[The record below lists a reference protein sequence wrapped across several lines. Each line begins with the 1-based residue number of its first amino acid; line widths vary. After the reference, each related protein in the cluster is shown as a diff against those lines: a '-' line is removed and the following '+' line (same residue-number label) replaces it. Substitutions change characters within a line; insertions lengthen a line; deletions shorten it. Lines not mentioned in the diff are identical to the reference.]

1 MDRYQ
6 FEDAIS
12 AYLDNVAKPFMNFS
26 PWLLRLSLGTSFILH
41 GLGKFPM
48 PADGMVKLFESK
60 GILFPELTASLVAL
74 GEVGAGAAVIIGG
87 FLGAT
92 GHLVTRLGGGA
103 VAVIMIG
110 ALLIAHPDWL
120 ITQKLFMSEQ
130 IFLLALGT
138 YFAIRGNN

>member
-1 MDRYQ
+1 MS
-6 FEDAIS
+6 IS
-12 AYLDNVAKPFMNFS
+12 AYLDDVAKPFMNIS

-60 GILFPELTASLVAL
+60 GIYFPELTASLVAL

-110 ALLIAHPDWL
+110 ALLIAHSDWL

>member
-1 MDRYQ
+1 MN
-6 FEDAIS
+6 IS

-103 VAVIMIG
+103 VAVIMIV

-130 IFLLALGT
+130 IFLLALGS

>member
-1 MDRYQ
+1 MS
-6 FEDAIS
+6 IS
-12 AYLDNVAKPFMNFS
+12 AYLDNVAKPFMNLS

-41 GLGKFPM
+41 GLGKLPM
-48 PADGMVKLFESK
+48 PADGMVKLFENK

-74 GEVGAGAAVIIGG
+74 GEVGACAAVIIGG

-130 IFLLALGT
+130 IFLLSLGT

>member
-1 MDRYQ
+1 MN
-6 FEDAIS
+6 IS

-87 FLGAT
+87 FIGAT

-138 YFAIRGNN
+138 YFAIKGNN

>member
-1 MDRYQ
+1 MS
-6 FEDAIS
+6 IS
-12 AYLDNVAKPFMNFS
+12 AYLDNVAKPFMNLS
-26 PWLLRLSLGTSFILH
+26 SWLLRLSLGTSFILH

-48 PADGMVKLFESK
+48 PADGMVKLFENK

-130 IFLLALGT
+130 IFLLALGA

>member
-1 MDRYQ
+1 MS
-6 FEDAIS
+6 IS
-12 AYLDNVAKPFMNFS
+12 AYFDNVAKPFMNLS

-41 GLGKFPM
+41 GLGKFPL

>member
-1 MDRYQ
+1 MN
-6 FEDAIS
+6 IS
-12 AYLDNVAKPFMNFS
+12 AYLDNVVKPFMNFS

-60 GILFPELTASLVAL
+60 GIFFPELTASLVAL
-74 GEVGAGAAVIIGG
+74 GEVGAGAAIIIGG

>member
-1 MDRYQ
+1 MS
-6 FEDAIS
+6 IS
-12 AYLDNVAKPFMNFS
+12 AYLDNVAKPFMNLS

-48 PADGMVKLFESK
+48 PADGMVKLFENK

>member
-1 MDRYQ
+1 MS
-6 FEDAIS
+6 IS
-12 AYLDNVAKPFMNFS
+12 AYLDNVAKPFMSFS

-130 IFLLALGT
+130 IFLLALGI

>member
-1 MDRYQ
+1 MS
-6 FEDAIS
+6 IS
-12 AYLDNVAKPFMNFS
+12 AYLDNVAKPFMNLS

-48 PADGMVKLFESK
+48 PAYGMVKLFESK

>member
-1 MDRYQ
+1 MN
-6 FEDAIS
+6 IS

-110 ALLIAHPDWL
+110 ALLIAHSDWL
-120 ITQKLFMSEQ
+120 INQKLFMSEQ

>member
-1 MDRYQ
+1 MS
-6 FEDAIS
+6 IS
-12 AYLDNVAKPFMNFS
+12 AYLDNVAKPFMSLS
-26 PWLLRLSLGTSFILH
+26 PWILRLSLGTSFILH

-48 PADGMVKLFESK
+48 PADGMVKLFENK

>member
-1 MDRYQ
+1 MS
-6 FEDAIS
+6 IS
-12 AYLDNVAKPFMNFS
+12 AYLDNVAKPFMNLS

-130 IFLLALGT
+130 IFLLVIGF
-138 YFAIRGNN
+138 YFLIAGNKSINK

>member
-1 MDRYQ
+1 MS
-6 FEDAIS
+6 IS

-26 PWLLRLSLGTSFILH
+26 SWLLRLSLGTSFILH
-41 GLGKFPM
+41 GLTKFPM
-48 PADGMVKLFESK
+48 PADKTVNTLKNNE
-60 GILFPELTASLVAL
+60 ILFPELTASLVAL

-110 ALLIAHPDWL
+110 ALLIAHSDWL
-120 ITQKLFMSEQ
+120 ITQELFMSEQ

>member
-1 MDRYQ
+1 MS
-6 FEDAIS
+6 IS

-120 ITQKLFMSEQ
+120 ITKKLFMSEQ

>member
-1 MDRYQ
+1 MN
-6 FEDAIS
+6 IS
-12 AYLDNVAKPFMNFS
+12 AYLDNVAKPFMNSS

-60 GILFPELTASLVAL
+60 GIIFPELTASLVAL

-130 IFLLALGT
+130 IFLLALGS

>member
-1 MDRYQ
+1 MS
-6 FEDAIS
+6 IS
-12 AYLDNVAKPFMNFS
+12 AYLDNVAKPFMNLS
-26 PWLLRLSLGTSFILH
+26 PWLLRLALGTSFILH

-60 GILFPELTASLVAL
+60 AILFPELTASLVAL

-110 ALLIAHPDWL
+110 ALFIAHPDWL

>member
-1 MDRYQ
+1 MS
-6 FEDAIS
+6 IS

-26 PWLLRLSLGTSFILH
+26 PWILRLSLGTSFILH

-110 ALLIAHPDWL
+110 ALIIAHPDWL

>member
-1 MDRYQ
+1 MN
-6 FEDAIS
+6 IS

-60 GILFPELTASLVAL
+60 EILFPELTASLVAL

>member
-1 MDRYQ
+1 MS
-6 FEDAIS
+6 IS
-12 AYLDNVAKPFMNFS
+12 AYLDNVAKPFMNLS
-26 PWLLRLSLGTSFILH
+26 SWLLRLSLGTSFILH

-110 ALLIAHPDWL
+110 ALVIAHPDWL

>member
-1 MDRYQ
+1 MS
-6 FEDAIS
+6 IS

-74 GEVGAGAAVIIGG
+74 GEVGAGAAVIMGG

-110 ALLIAHPDWL
+110 AILIAHSDWL

>member
-1 MDRYQ
+1 MS
-6 FEDAIS
+6 IS
-12 AYLDNVAKPFMNFS
+12 VYLDNVAKPFMNLS

>member
-1 MDRYQ
+1 MS
-6 FEDAIS
+6 IS
-12 AYLDNVAKPFMNFS
+12 AYLDNVAKPFMNLS

-48 PADGMVKLFESK
+48 PADGMVKLFENK

-130 IFLLALGT
+130 IFLLALGA

>member
-1 MDRYQ
+1 MS
-6 FEDAIS
+6 IS
-12 AYLDNVAKPFMNFS
+12 AYLDNVAKPFMNLS

-130 IFLLALGT
+130 IFLLTLGT

>member
-1 MDRYQ
+1 MS
-6 FEDAIS
+6 IS
-12 AYLDNVAKPFMNFS
+12 SYLDNVAKPFMNFS

-138 YFAIRGNN
+138 YFAVRGNN

>member
-1 MDRYQ
+1 MS
-6 FEDAIS
+6 IS

-41 GLGKFPM
+41 GIGKFPM

-110 ALLIAHPDWL
+110 AILIAHSDWL

>member
-1 MDRYQ
+1 MS
-6 FEDAIS
+6 IS
-12 AYLDNVAKPFMNFS
+12 AYLDNVAKPFMSLS

-110 ALLIAHPDWL
+110 ALLIAHSDWL

>member
-1 MDRYQ
+1 MS
-6 FEDAIS
+6 IS
-12 AYLDNVAKPFMNFS
+12 AYLDNVAKPFMNLS

-92 GHLVTRLGGGA
+92 GHHVTRLGGGA

-130 IFLLALGT
+130 IFLLVLGT

>member
-1 MDRYQ
+1 MS
-6 FEDAIS
+6 IS
-12 AYLDNVAKPFMNFS
+12 AYLDDVAKPFMNIS

>member
-1 MDRYQ
+1 MN
-6 FEDAIS
+6 IS

-92 GHLVTRLGGGA
+92 GHLITRLGGGA

-120 ITQKLFMSEQ
+120 ISQKLFMSEQ

>member
-1 MDRYQ
+1 MN
-6 FEDAIS
+6 IS

-130 IFLLALGT
+130 IFLLALGSH
-138 YFAIRGNN
+138 FAIRGNN

>member
-1 MDRYQ
+1 MS
-6 FEDAIS
+6 IS
-12 AYLDNVAKPFMNFS
+12 SYLDNVAKPFMNFS

-110 ALLIAHPDWL
+110 ALLIAHSDWL

-130 IFLLALGT
+130 IFLLALGI

>member
-1 MDRYQ
+1 MN
-6 FEDAIS
+6 IS

-110 ALLIAHPDWL
+110 ALVIAHPDWL

-130 IFLLALGT
+130 IFLLALGI

>member
-1 MDRYQ
+1 MS
-6 FEDAIS
+6 IS
-12 AYLDNVAKPFMNFS
+12 AYLDNVAKPFMNLS

-110 ALLIAHPDWL
+110 ALVIAHPDWL

>member
-1 MDRYQ
+1 MN
-6 FEDAIS
+6 IS
-12 AYLDNVAKPFMNFS
+12 AYLDNVAKPCMNFS

-74 GEVGAGAAVIIGG
+74 GEVGAGTAVIIGG

-130 IFLLALGT
+130 IFLLALGS

>member
-1 MDRYQ
+1 MN
-6 FEDAIS
+6 IS

-138 YFAIRGNN
+138 YFAISRNN

>member
-1 MDRYQ
+1 MS
-6 FEDAIS
+6 IS
-12 AYLDNVAKPFMNFS
+12 AYLDNVAKPFMSLS

-48 PADGMVKLFESK
+48 PADGMVKLFENK

>member
-1 MDRYQ
+1 MN
-6 FEDAIS
+6 IS
-12 AYLDNVAKPFMNFS
+12 AYLDNVAKPFMNLS
-26 PWLLRLSLGTSFILH
+26 SWLLRLSLGTSFILH

-130 IFLLALGT
+130 IFLLALGI

>member
-1 MDRYQ
+1 MN
-6 FEDAIS
+6 IS

-110 ALLIAHPDWL
+110 ALFIAHPDWL